1 MMGFPIISRQE
12 IPRPANVLLVDDR
25 QDKLLAL
32 QSMLEGLHQN
42 LVTAR
47 SGDEALRKLLRQD
60 FAVIL
65 LDVNMP
71 GMDGFETAA
80 MIRQRPRSET
90 TPIIFISAVNDTDN
104 HVTRGYSLGA
114 IDYILT
120 PVMPEILRAKV
131 SAFVDLFQKT
141 EMVKRQAEEHARLL
155 QAEAAREAAEAEKER
170 MVFLAQASNVLAESL
185 EYQRTFENLARLIV
199 PRLGE
204 FCIVDRIDDEGGLVQ
219 VAVAHADPSKEALLR
234 EIPYPE
240 PGAVLHGAFRVFQT
254 GSPFVCNKVDE
265 AALCDP
271 VPERDREF
279 MRSLGATSFAAVP
292 LSVRGR
298 VIGSITMV
306 HTVVGATYEQD
317 DLWLADELAHKAA
330 ITLDNV
336 ELYHQANR
344 AREEAESA
352 SLAKDHFLA
361 MLSHELRTPL
371 TPVITH
377 LVKLQKDEA
386 VPENMR
392 HPLDV
397 IRRNVELEA
406 RLIDDLLD
414 LTRVGKGKFHLETSV
429 VNVEHLLQNALE
441 ICRGDVEAKGL
452 DLKIRFE
459 AEEPFV
465 KGDPARLQQVFW
477 NVVKNAVKFTEKGGL
492 QVSTRDCDG
501 ASVEILVRDTGIGI
515 EPRLLS
521 RVFQPFEQAERG
533 KKGGLGLG
541 LAISRSLVDLHGGKI
556 SVASEGRGRG
566 TAVSICL
573 PTVEERP
580 EDGESE
586 KDSGSAESRKLR
598 ILLLEDHVDTS
609 TSLTLLL
616 EMQGHTVT
624 QAFDVATALARA
636 EGEDFDLLLSDLGLP
651 DGTPEVVMKAVAL
664 RNGTPGVALTGFG
677 MDKDVERTRGY
688 GFKYHLVKPVD
699 VGRLEEILLE
709 CAARSGAALSRVS

>member
-25 QDKLLAL
+25 PDKLLAL
-32 QSMLEGLHQN
+32 HSMLEGLHQN

-47 SGDEALRKLLRQD
+47 SGDEALRKLLQQD

-80 MIRQRPRSET
+80 MIRQRPRSEA
-90 TPIIFISAVNDTDN
+90 TPIIFISAVNDTEN

-141 EMVKRQAEEHARLL
+141 ELVKRQAEEHALLL
-155 QAEAAREAAEAEKER
+155 QAQAARAAAESEKER
-170 MVFLAQASNVLAESL
+170 MAFLAQASNVLAGSL
-185 EYQRTFENLARLIV
+185 EYQQTFENLARLIV
-199 PRLGE
+199 PRLAE
-204 FCIVDRIDDEGGLVQ
+204 FCIVDRINDDGGLVQ
-219 VAVAHADPSKEALLR
+219 VAVAHSDPSKEALLR
-234 EIPYPE
+234 KIPYPRPDE
-240 PGAVLHGAFRVFQT
+240 VHHGAFRVFQT
-254 GSPFVCNKVDE
+254 GLPFVCNEVDE
-265 AALCDP
+265 TVLSGL
-271 VPERDREF
+271 VPDHDREF
-279 MRSLGATSFAAVP
+279 MKSLGATSFAAVP
-292 LSVRGR
+292 LTARGR
-298 VIGSITMV
+298 VIGAITMV
-306 HTVVGATYEQD
+306 HTVEGATYEQD
-317 DLWLADELAHKAA
+317 DLWLVDELAHKAA
-330 ITLDNV
+330 ISLDNV
-336 ELYHQANR
+336 ELYHRANR

-386 VPENMR
+386 LPESMR

-414 LTRVGKGKFHLETSV
+414 LTRVGKGKIHLETSV
-429 VNVEHLLQNALE
+429 VNVEDLLQNALD

-452 DLKIRFE
+452 DLKIGFD
-459 AEEPFV
+459 AKEPFV

-477 NVVKNAVKFTEKGGL
+477 NVVKNAVKFTESGGL
-492 QVSTRDCDG
+492 QVSTRNRDDH
-501 ASVEILVRDTGIGI
+501 AVEVVVSDTGIGI

-521 RVFQPFEQAERG
+521 RVFRPFEQAERG
-533 KKGGLGLG
+533 KQGGLGLG
-541 LAISRSLVDLHGGKI
+541 LAISKSLVDLHGGEISVTSKGKGQGATVTIALPAVADRPKGDDSKKI
-556 SVASEGRGRG
+556 SGSEE
-566 TAVSICL
+566 A
-573 PTVEERP
+573 
-580 EDGESE
+580 
-586 KDSGSAESRKLR
+586 RKLR
-598 ILLLEDHVDTS
+598 ILLLEDHVDTNE
-609 TSLTLLL
+609 SLTLLL

-624 QAFDVATALARA
+624 QAFDVTTALRHAR
-636 EGEDFDLLLSDLGLP
+636 EKDFDLLLSDLGLP
-651 DGTPEVVMKAVAL
+651 DGTPDVVMKEVAMK
-664 RNGTPGVALTGFG
+664 NDTPGVALTGFG

-688 GFKYHLVKPVD
+688 GFSYHLVKPVD
-699 VGRLEEILLE
+699 VSRLEEILLE
-709 CAARSGAALSRVS
+709 CAARIPAGQTP